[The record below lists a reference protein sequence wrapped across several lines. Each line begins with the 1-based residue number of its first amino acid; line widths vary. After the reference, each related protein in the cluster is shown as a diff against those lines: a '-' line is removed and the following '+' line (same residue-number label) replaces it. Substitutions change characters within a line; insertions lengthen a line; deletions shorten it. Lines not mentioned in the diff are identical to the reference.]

1 MAFHQAR
8 NVAAAAGL
16 FVASFFSITL
26 AEEANPAVHVEADI
40 VNSCYSARTGFGSLW
55 MSSGDELHRVD
66 FHDNSVRRV
75 PVKGLQAWHSSVTV
89 GEDAVWLGD
98 ARATIYKVDPQ
109 TEQVIKEIRV
119 DLDQSL
125 TAFWNLAAGEGSG
138 RGRPSATGSWDDT
151 PRRAALRK
159 RRSPFHPIANGSLWH
174 LVLSGFRERQTTNC
188 TALIQP
194 PIRWR
199 RLLNY
204 GHDQE
209 LLWRGRERSGY
220 STKVTAMSNGSTVK
234 RVRKSRLLRPALL
247 DLPIW
252 LSAEALS
259 GSARPAGISYRLTR
273 VAIRSEAS
281 SSPHPVTIWPLITA
295 APRFGCAVRQHI
307 ESRLLVASRAMAR
320 LGRNLLIRTKT
331 IDWGALR
338 SPGESGDPP
347 VG

>member
-1 MAFHQAR
+1 MALRQAR

-125 TAFWNLAAGEGSG
+125 TAFWNLAAGEGSVWVTVGNRKLG
-138 RGRPSATGSWDDT
+138 RYSAAGGAEEATIS
-151 PRRAALRK
+151 
-159 RRSPFHPIANGSLWH
+159 FHPIANGSLWH

-199 RLLNY
+199 RLLDY

-320 LGRNLLIRTKT
+320 LGRNLIRTKT